1 MEPEIDSAK
10 VIFLQNQVDELVTE
24 IKKNGKKFE
33 ELHVETQNLKSELE
47 GKEKKVEEL
56 EGQIITLQ
64 IQDLRNDQ
72 QNPTSSKRQRFS
84 ELDADLTTIKIGN

>member
-1 MEPEIDSAK
+1 M
-10 VIFLQNQVDELVTE
+10 DELVTE

-33 ELHVETQNLKSELE
+33 ELHVETQNLKSEKNDLVKELE

-64 IQDLRNDQ
+64 IQDLKNDQ

-84 ELDADLTTIKIGN
+84 TLDADLTTIKIGK